1 MSRLKYSTRLGAAFV
16 ALLLVA
22 TACGSDTTAETTAAP
37 PATTTPATTTTEA
50 TAEGCAVDG
59 QLQETTFL
67 MPFEFA
73 SLFFGAYIADLNGY
87 FEEQGLNVTIETTGG
102 SAAVVQQVMAGS
114 VDFGMSDP
122 GPIILA
128 AALGQELK
136 TVYTYSTH
144 LVYGFVA
151 PADTSLTGVADFV
164 GKTIG
169 VSEATA
175 GEVPFLE
182 AYLAQNG
189 LDPATDVNIVE
200 SGPGG
205 LTAVAFEEGR
215 IDGYFTTFDGIIEL
229 GLAMD
234 LKHYDLGEFDRLHGA
249 TTIAQSAFI
258 DENPEIVRCLL
269 RGVAKAS
276 EFAHASPAASLD
288 ITLQAFPDQEIGG
301 GFDLLLVEKMV
312 DVTRRNDEDS
322 RWGWN
327 RPASWSGWTDFM
339 SSTGE
344 LTEEID
350 PTTLYTNEFIDYAN
364 DFDAAPIQQAAAD
377 ATP

>member
-1 MSRLKYSTRLGAAFV
+1 MSRLKYSFRLGAALV
-16 ALLLVA
+16 ALLLVVVACSSDEADPTTVA
-22 TACGSDTTAETTAAP
+22 TEAP
-37 PATTTPATTTTEA
+37 TTTVAD
-50 TAEGCAVDG
+50 AEGCAIDG
-59 QLQETTFL
+59 ELQETTFL

-87 FEEQGLNVTIETTGG
+87 FEEQGLKVTIETTGG
-102 SAAVVQQVMAGS
+102 SAAVVQQVLAGS

-128 AALGQELK
+128 AAQGQELK
-136 TVYTYSTH
+136 SVYTYSTH

-151 PADTSLTGVADFV
+151 PADSPLEGVADFE
-164 GKTIG
+164 GMTIG

-182 AYLAQNG
+182 AYLASNG
-189 LDPATDVNIVE
+189 LDPATDVTIVE

-205 LTAVAFEEGR
+205 TTAVAFEQGR
-215 IDGYFTTFDGIIEL
+215 IDGYFTTFDGILEL
-229 GLAMD
+229 GLAID

-249 TTIAQSAFI
+249 TTIAQTAFI
-258 DENPEIVRCLL
+258 DENPDVVRCLL
-269 RGVAKAS
+269 RGVAQAS

-288 ITLQAFPDQEIGG
+288 ITLRAFPDQEIGG
-301 GFDLLLVEKMV
+301 GFDVLLVEEMV
-312 DVTRRNDEDS
+312 EITRKNDEDT

-327 RPASWSGWTDFM
+327 RPESWSGWTDFM

-344 LTEEID
+344 LTEAID

-364 DFDAAPIQQAAAD
+364 DFDPAPIKQAAAD